1 MLVQKRR
8 EQLKE
13 FEKQE
18 KKIKELKASGKSSK
32 QAVSWPIKLNSELFI
47 V

>member
-1 MLVQKRR
+1 MLIQKKR

-18 KKIKELKASGKSSK
+18 KKIKELKASGKSGK
-32 QAVSWPIKLNSELFI
+32 QAVSDSLNKSVCLG
-47 V
+47 